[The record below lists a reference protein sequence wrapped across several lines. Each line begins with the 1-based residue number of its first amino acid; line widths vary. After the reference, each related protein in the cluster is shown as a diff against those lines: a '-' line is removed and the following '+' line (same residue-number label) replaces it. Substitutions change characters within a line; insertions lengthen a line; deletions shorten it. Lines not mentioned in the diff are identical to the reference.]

1 MTNLNAKEFEKRNKK
16 FIDLMNKDEKILD
29 ISKKWFLESIRN
41 EYSYHFSWLGRPII
55 QYPQDIIALQEI
67 IWKTK
72 PDIIIE
78 TGIARGGSIIF
89 SASILEIIG
98 KGEVIGI
105 DIKIRNEN
113 KKEIKNHPLYK
124 RIHMLEGSSIDKN
137 IVKKIKNI
145 IGDKKKILVILD
157 SNHTHKHVFNELKL
171 YSTFVSKSSYLIVFD
186 TIIDDIPNEL
196 LKNRP
201 WGENNNP
208 KSAVKEFLKINNRF
222 RIDKS
227 IEKKLLFTAAPMGYL
242 KCVKNNKDKKI
253 TKRSSKR

>member
-1 MTNLNAKEFEKRNKK
+1 MNLKIFEKRNKK
-16 FIDLMNKDEKILD
+16 FINSMSKDKKITD
-29 ISKKWFLESIRN
+29 ISKKWFLESIKN
-41 EYSYHFSWLGRPII
+41 EYSYHFSWLGLPII

-89 SASILEIIG
+89 SASLLELIG

-113 KKEIKNHPLYK
+113 KKAIKNHPLNK
-124 RIHMLEGSSIDKN
+124 RIHILEGSSTDKK
-137 IVKKIKNI
+137 ILKVVKKI
-145 IGDKKKILVILD
+145 IGNKKKIMVVLD
-157 SNHTHKHVFNELKL
+157 SNHIHKHVFEELKL
-171 YSTFVSKSSYLIVFD
+171 YSTFVSKNGYLIVFD
-186 TIIDDIPNEL
+186 TIIDDLPKEA

-208 KSAVKEFLKINNRF
+208 KSAVKEFLKINDRF
-222 RIDKS
+222 RVDKS

-242 KCVKNNKDKKI
+242 KCVRNNHDD
-253 TKRSSKR
+253 